1 MFRLEKVFQNDD
13 SGYILFSN
21 FIKSVIILVT
31 TYTFVILSDYS
42 IYEFTDYQIFKNSN
56 YFLYSFILSINYF
69 VFSFFLKNRKEYKK
83 NFISFLKEDL
93 FNIFSSIIFS
103 FAIIFVFKIDF
114 LLEFKF
120 IYLLLNLII
129 ILFLI
134 RLYFNSLYQKLIDK
148 NIIQKNIMLVGT
160 YEEIKKILSEKF
172 EKIFIFK
179 CCILT
184 DIENLDTKFVKSEI
198 KFPIFNEYED
208 LRSVLEYHSLGQ
220 IWILNGDK
228 KNKSN
233 ILSKIFKFS
242 VDTLNI
248 KLENVPNLKG
258 KKLLADKYEYEFYEW
273 SRFYGVNLFLKIL
286 LDKLLSLIFLII
298 AIPILFISAILIYIE
313 DGFPILFTQN
323 RTGWD
328 GRRFK
333 IYKLRSLK
341 KTSFDKTLQVTRQ
354 DKRLLKI
361 GSIIRRYSIDE
372 LPQFFNVLNGD
383 MSIVGP
389 RPHMVE
395 HDIHY
400 SILFENFLKRH
411 KCNPGLTGW
420 AQVNGLRGATPTP
433 EVMKKRMDY
442 DLWYLN
448 NWTIWLDIYIIF
460 KTFYSLFKYKGE
472 WIKINVWLKKIYTI
486 QKGSKNFLTTVL

>member
-1 MFRLEKVFQNDD
+1 MFNLEKVFQNDD
-13 SGYILFSN
+13 SGYILFTN
-21 FIKSVIILVT
+21 FIKSGLLLISSYI
-31 TYTFVILSDYS
+31 YVILSNNS
-42 IYEFTDYQIFKNSN
+42 IYELNDYQIFKNSN
-56 YFLYSFILSINYF
+56 YFLFSIILSINYF
-69 VFSFFLKNRKEYKK
+69 IISFFLKNRKEYKR

-93 FNIFSSIIFS
+93 LNILISIILSFSIIF
-103 FAIIFVFKIDF
+103 VLKINF
-114 LLEFKF
+114 LLELEY
-120 IYLLLNLII
+120 IYILITQI
-129 ILFLI
+129 VTLSFAK
-134 RLYFNSLYQKLIDK
+134 LYFNSLYQKLIER

-160 YEEIKKILSEKF
+160 YEEIKKTLSEKF
-172 EKIFIFK
+172 DKIFIFK
-179 CCILT
+179 CCIIT
-184 DIENLDTKFVKSEI
+184 DIKNLNIKLIKSEI
-198 KFPIFNEYED
+198 KFPIFND
-208 LRSVLEYHSLGQ
+208 NDDIRSILEYHLLGQ

-228 KNKSN
+228 KNKLD
-233 ILSKIFKFS
+233 IFSKIFKFS

-248 KLENVPNLKG
+248 KLENVSNLKG
-258 KKLLADKYEYEFYEW
+258 KKLLADKYDYEFYER

-286 LDKLLSLIFLII
+286 MDKFFSIIFILLASPFLLLSAFLIY
-298 AIPILFISAILIYIE
+298 LE

-333 IYKLRSLK
+333 IYKIRSLK
-341 KTSFDKTLQVTRQ
+341 KTQFDKTMQVTKD

-361 GSIIRRYSIDE
+361 GKLIRRYSIDE
-372 LPQFFNVLNGD
+372 IPQFFNVLKGD

-400 SILFENFLKRH
+400 SNIFNNFLKRH

-420 AQVNGLRGATPTP
+420 AQVNGLRGATPK
-433 EVMKKRMDY
+433 EEIMKRRMEF

-460 KTFYSLFKYKGE
+460 KTFYALIKYKGD
-472 WIKINVWLKKIYTI
+472 
-486 QKGSKNFLTTVL
+486 